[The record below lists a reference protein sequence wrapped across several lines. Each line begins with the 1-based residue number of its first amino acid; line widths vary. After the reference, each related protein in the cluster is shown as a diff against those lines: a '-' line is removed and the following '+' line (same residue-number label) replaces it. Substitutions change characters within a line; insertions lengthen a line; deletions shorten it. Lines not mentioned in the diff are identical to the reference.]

1 MAFSLIVATPAV
13 ILFAV
18 AQRHMVSGL
27 MSGFSK

>member
-1 MAFSLIVATPAV
+1 VATPAV

-18 AQRHMVSGL
+18 AQRHMMSGL

>member
-1 MAFSLIVATPAV
+1 VATPAV